1 GPRRVDQATGDGRR
15 HLPARRR
22 SASTHRAAMTL
33 GVGIVGL
40 PNVGKTTLFNALTR
54 AGAGVASY
62 AFSTVEPNTAM
73 VEVPDKRLDMLAQM
87 YNPKKV
93 TPTVMKFVD
102 VAGLVAGASGG
113 EGIGNQFLSNI
124 RELDALAMVV
134 RSFTDPNVQHVDSN
148 LDPRRDMAMVNLELA
163 LADLDVVNKRREK
176 IGGTARLKPGAKEKE
191 ELELLDRLVAHL
203 DEGKPIRTLSFEPEQ
218 AKLLKSFS
226 FLTAKP
232 VLYVANIGED
242 QIGKETPELKALR
255 DEARTEG
262 AEVIALS
269 ARLEAEIRE
278 LPDDEAAAF
287 LEDAGLKEAALPTFI
302 HAAYRLRNLV
312 TFLTAGDPEGSV
324 NMADD
329 QVLLDGVAAGNA
341 PPTLRF
347 YSRTPACLSLGYFQ
361 PFSIVNV
368 EGCRGL
374 GIDIVR
380 RPTGGRAILHDR
392 ELTYSVALPASVL
405 GHDAGILPSYRRLS
419 LALQAG
425 LARLGIEVSL
435 APESEAPSRAGQGPV
450 CFDRPSAHEI
460 LLRGRNVVGSAQ
472 VRRAGALLQHGSI
485 VIEPQLATL

>member
-1 GPRRVDQATGDGRR
+1 
-15 HLPARRR
+15 
-22 SASTHRAAMTL
+22 MTL

-73 VEVPDKRLDMLAQM
+73 VEVPDKRLDVLAQM
-87 YNPKKV
+87 YKPKKV

-102 VAGLVAGASGG
+102 VAGLVAGASRG
-113 EGIGNQFLSNI
+113 EGMGNQFLSNI

-134 RSFTDPNVQHVDSN
+134 RSFSDPNVQHVDSN
-148 LDPRRDMAMVNLELA
+148 L
-163 LADLDVVNKRREK
+163 DLDVVNKRREK

-232 VLYVANIGED
+232 VLYVANIGEG

-255 DEARTEG
+255 DEASSEG

-287 LEDAGLKEAALPTFI
+287 LEDAGLNEAALPTFI
-302 HAAYRLRNLV
+302 HAAYRLLNLV
-312 TFLTAGDPEGSV
+312 TFLTAGDPEVRAWTVRQG
-324 NMADD
+324 AKAPE
-329 QVLLDGVAAGNA
+329 AAGVIHSDIERGFIKA
-341 PPTLRF
+341 E
-347 YSRTPACLSLGYFQ
+347 
-361 PFSIVNV
+361 IVAYDD
-368 EGCRGL
+368 L
-374 GIDIVR
+374 
-380 RPTGGRAILHDR
+380 
-392 ELTYSVALPASVL
+392 
-405 GHDAGILPSYRRLS
+405 
-419 LALQAG
+419 
-425 LARLGIEVSL
+425 
-435 APESEAPSRAGQGPV
+435 
-450 CFDRPSAHEI
+450 
-460 LLRGRNVVGSAQ
+460 VG
-472 VRRAGALLQHGSI
+472 
-485 VIEPQLATL
+485 T